1 MQTSRQLPAYS
12 YHITWSPEDRQF
24 VATFLE
30 LPGLSGLGDTIAG
43 AIKEVNEALRVWSE
57 TSQKEHFA
65 LPEPAMQAPCVIVD
79 ARFMGDDPYVTE
91 LVKVLPEEFLPE
103 GEVGQTVLGPAKSL
117 SKVIKIQKIGE
128 VVEL

>member
-1 MQTSRQLPAYS
+1 MQPSRQLPHYS

-30 LPGLSGLGDTIAG
+30 LPGLSGLGDTIAE
-43 AIKEVNEALRVWSE
+43 AIRELGEALRAWLE
-57 TSQKEHFA
+57 AAQKENLE

-79 ARFMGDDPYVTE
+79 GRFMGEDPYLTE
-91 LVKVLPEEFLPE
+91 LVKILPEEFLPE
-103 GEVGQTVLGPAKSL
+103 GEVGQTGLRPAKDVSR
-117 SKVIKIQKIGE
+117 VIKIRRTGQ

>member
-1 MQTSRQLPAYS
+1 MHSIGQVPRYS
-12 YHITWSPEDRQF
+12 YLITWSPEDRQF

-30 LPGLSGLGDTIAG
+30 LPGLSGLGDTIAE

-57 TSQKEHFA
+57 TSQKERFP
-65 LPEPAMQAPCVIVD
+65 LPEPTMQAPCVIVD
-79 ARFMGDDPYVTE
+79 ARFMGEDPYVTE

-103 GEVGQTVLGPAKSL
+103 GEVGQTVLGPTKSL

>member
-1 MQTSRQLPAYS
+1 MQQSGPMPRYS

-30 LPGLSGLGDTIAG
+30 LPGLSGLGDTIAE
-43 AIKEVNEALRVWSE
+43 AIKELNEALHGWFE
-57 TSQKEHFA
+57 AAQKENFE
-65 LPEPAMQAPCVIVD
+65 LPEPSMQAPCVIVD
-79 ARFMGDDPYVTE
+79 ARFMGEDPYVTE

-103 GEVGQTVLGPAKSL
+103 GEVGQTVLGPTKNY
-117 SKVIKIQKIGE
+117 SKVIKIRRTGQ

>member
-1 MQTSRQLPAYS
+1 MQPSRQVPRYS

-30 LPGLSGLGDTIAG
+30 LPGLSGLGDTIAE
-43 AIKEVNEALRVWSE
+43 AINELGEALRAWLE
-57 TSQKEHFA
+57 GAQMENFE
-65 LPEPAMQAPCVIVD
+65 LPEPSMQASCVIVD
-79 ARFMGDDPYVTE
+79 ARFMGEDPYVTE

-103 GEVGQTVLGPAKSL
+103 GEVGQTGLRLAKDL
-117 SKVIKIQKIGE
+117 SKVIKIRRIGQ